1 MKDRHYGKM
10 PAIHIDIKMDDGF
23 IEYLIDDIED
33 LMYWAIATEKAGED
47 EAAYDEARKGANRTR
62 ARIKHFLTS
71 RFITKTPLLRG
82 ESAGGE

>member
-1 MKDRHYGKM
+1 MKTRHFGKM
-10 PAIHIDIKMDDGF
+10 PAIHIDIKMDDAF

-33 LMYWAIATEKAGED
+33 LMYWTIATEASGED
-47 EAAYDEARKGANRTR
+47 EAAYAEARKGADRTR

-82 ESAGGE
+82 EFAGGE